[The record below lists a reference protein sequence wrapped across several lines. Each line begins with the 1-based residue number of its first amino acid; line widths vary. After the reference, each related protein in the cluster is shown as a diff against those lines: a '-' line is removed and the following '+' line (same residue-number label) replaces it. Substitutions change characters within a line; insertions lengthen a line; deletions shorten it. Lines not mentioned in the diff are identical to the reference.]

1 MSDIRPPVAIVPA
14 EGPDDMARVRDLFL
28 EYQTWLGLDLCFQ
41 GFEEELAT
49 LPGRYA
55 PPGGG
60 LWFAKRSDEIAGVVG
75 LRPLE
80 GGQEDA
86 QEDRGRCELKR
97 LWVRPGHRGLALGR
111 RLTETAITMA
121 RAAGYR
127 SLWLDT
133 LPLMTD
139 ARRLYDELGFREAAP
154 YYHNPVE
161 GVVYMQLDLSRDVA
175 RTG

>member
-1 MSDIRPPVAIVPA
+1 MSDAEPPVAIVPA
-14 EGPDDMARVRDLFL
+14 EGLEDMARVRDLFL
-28 EYQTWLGLDLCFQ
+28 EYQAWLGLDLCFQ

-49 LPGRYA
+49 LPGRYL
-55 PPGGG
+55 PPAGG
-60 LWFAKRSDEIAGVVG
+60 LWFAKRGAEIVGVIG
-75 LRPLE
+75 LRPLDGAPGDE
-80 GGQEDA
+80 GSST
-86 QEDRGRCELKR
+86 GRCELKR

-111 RLTETAITMA
+111 RLTETAITAA
-121 RAAGYR
+121 RAAGYV

-139 ARRLYDELGFREAAP
+139 ARRLYDELGFRETEP

-161 GVVYMQLDLSRDVA
+161 GVVYMALDLSRDIA

>member
-1 MSDIRPPVAIVPA
+1 LSSGGSSAGPPIAIVPA
-14 EGPDDMARVRDLFL
+14 SGPDDMARVRDLFL
-28 EYQTWLGLDLCFQ
+28 EYQAWLGLDLCFQ
-41 GFEEELAT
+41 GFEEELAS
-49 LPGRYA
+49 LPGRYQ

-60 LWFAKRSDEIAGVVG
+60 LWFAKCGQEIAGVVG
-75 LRPLE
+75 LRPL
-80 GGQEDA
+80 D
-86 QEDRGRCELKR
+86 DDGRCELKR
-97 LWVRPGHRGLALGR
+97 LWVRPGHRRAALGR
-111 RLTETAITMA
+111 RLTETAIAAA

-133 LPLMTD
+133 LPLMKN

-161 GVVYMQLDLSRDVA
+161 GVVYMKLDLSGAAA